1 MTVAENPVYVCIQ
14 VNGETTD
21 FVVWTLFA
29 FFLLRKRHIVL
40 CGEIRVSFCRLSS
53 PEICH

>member
-29 FFLLRKRHIVL
+29 LLRKRHIVL
-40 CGEIRVSFCRLSS
+40 CGEIHVSFCRLSS
-53 PEICH
+53 PEIGH